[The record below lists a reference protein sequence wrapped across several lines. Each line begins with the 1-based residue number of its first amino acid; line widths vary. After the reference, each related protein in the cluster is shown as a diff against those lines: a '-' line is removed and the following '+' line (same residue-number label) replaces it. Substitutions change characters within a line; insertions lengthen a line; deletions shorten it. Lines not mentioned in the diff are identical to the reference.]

1 MFPIWAINNERF
13 ISAVRVRTNHIV
25 IVTKKN
31 KMKVL
36 IIEDEKSLSNS
47 IAGYLSDSQYSC
59 EVAYDYNKALEKAL
73 DYDYDC
79 ILLDISLPGGNGLNL
94 LRILKDSEKMDGVI
108 IVSAKNSIEDK
119 IKGLEIGADDYLTK
133 PFHLAEL
140 KARVDAVVRRK
151 FFDGKNI
158 LQFEEIV
165 LDLPSRTTRINEKV
179 LDLTPKEYELLIYFI
194 SNKNKVISKSGLVE
208 HLWGDDMDMADNY
221 DFLYTHIKNLRKKL
235 TAAGAGDY
243 IKSIYGM
250 GYKFCL

>member
-1 MFPIWAINNERF
+1 
-13 ISAVRVRTNHIV
+13 
-25 IVTKKN
+25 
-31 KMKVL
+31 MKVL

>member
-1 MFPIWAINNERF
+1 
-13 ISAVRVRTNHIV
+13 
-25 IVTKKN
+25 
-31 KMKVL
+31 MKIL

-47 IAGYLSDSQYSC
+47 IAGYLSDSQYTC
-59 EVAYDYNKALEKAL
+59 EVAYDYHKALEKAL

-119 IKGLEIGADDYLTK
+119 INGLEIGADDYLTK

-151 FFDGKNI
+151 FFDGKNT

-165 LDLPSRTTRINEKV
+165 LDVPSRTAKV
-179 LDLTPKEYELLIYFI
+179 ESRMLDLTPKEYELLIYFI
-194 SNKNKVISKSGLVE
+194 SNKSKVISKSALVE

-250 GYKFCL
+250 GYKFSV

>member
-1 MFPIWAINNERF
+1 
-13 ISAVRVRTNHIV
+13 
-25 IVTKKN
+25 
-31 KMKVL
+31 MKVL

-47 IAGYLSDSQYSC
+47 IMDYLSDSQYTC
-59 EVAYDYNKALEKAL
+59 EIAYDYNKALEKAL

-94 LRILKDSEKMDGVI
+94 LKILKDSEKMDGVI
-108 IVSAKNSIEDK
+108 IISAKNSIEDK

-140 KARVDAVVRRK
+140 KARVDAIVRRK
-151 FFDGKNI
+151 FFDGKNT
-158 LQFEEIV
+158 LQFEEIL
-165 LDLPSRTTRINEKV
+165 LDLPGRTAKV
-179 LDLTPKEYELLIYFI
+179 DNKLLDLTPKEYELLIYFI

-250 GYKFCL
+250 GYKFSV

>member
-1 MFPIWAINNERF
+1 
-13 ISAVRVRTNHIV
+13 
-25 IVTKKN
+25 
-31 KMKVL
+31 MKVL

-47 IAGYLSDSQYSC
+47 IAGYLSDSQYTC
-59 EVAYDYNKALEKAL
+59 EVAYEYDKALEKAL

-94 LRILKDSEKMDGVI
+94 LRTLKDSEKMDGVI
-108 IVSAKNSIEDK
+108 IISAKNSIEDK

-158 LQFEEIV
+158 LQFEEIL
-165 LDLPSRTTRINEKV
+165 LDIPSRTAKVEGKV

-194 SNKNKVISKSGLVE
+194 SNKNKVISKSALVE

-221 DFLYTHIKNLRKKL
+221 DFLYTHIKNLRKKM

-250 GYKFCL
+250 GYKFTL

>member
-1 MFPIWAINNERF
+1 
-13 ISAVRVRTNHIV
+13 
-25 IVTKKN
+25 
-31 KMKVL
+31 MKVL

-47 IAGYLSDSQYSC
+47 IMDYLSDSQYTC

-94 LRILKDSEKMDGVI
+94 LKILKDSEKMDGVI
-108 IVSAKNSIEDK
+108 IISAKNSIEDK

-140 KARVDAVVRRK
+140 KARVDAIVRRK
-151 FFDGKNI
+151 FFDGKNT
-158 LQFEEIV
+158 LQFEEIL
-165 LDLPSRTTRINEKV
+165 LDLPSRTAKV
-179 LDLTPKEYELLIYFI
+179 DNKLLDLTPKEYELLIYFI

-250 GYKFCL
+250 GYKFSV